1 MQIDFGKTASDY
13 GRHRAGFPGEFFER
27 IFRAELVSP
36 QNRVL
41 DLGTGTG
48 SLARGLALRGCDV
61 TGLDPSVSMID
72 QSRQLDREAN
82 VDIRYVNEKAE
93 QTGLPDRAFDVV
105 TAGQCW
111 HWFDR
116 PRAAAEVQRL
126 LVPGGLLLIAHFDWL
141 PLPGSAVAAT
151 EALILEHNPKW
162 APMAG
167 GNGLH
172 PWWFADLEQA
182 GFDAIESFTFDLGVP
197 YTHEAWLG
205 RIRASAGVGASL
217 PPDAVARFDADHKA
231 LLKRDFPQEV
241 LSIPHRVFVIYGRT
255 ANHA

>member
-13 GRHRAGFPGEFFER
+13 GRHRAGFPEQFFDR
-27 IFRAELVSP
+27 ILQARLVSA
-36 QNRVL
+36 QDRAL

-48 SLARGLALRGCDV
+48 SVARGLALRGCTV
-61 TGLDPSVSMID
+61 TGLDPSLSMTD

-93 QTGLPDRAFDVV
+93 QTGLPAQAFDVV

-116 PRAAAEVQRL
+116 PRAAAEIQRL
-126 LVPGGLLLIAHFDWL
+126 LVPGGLLMIAHFDWL
-141 PLPGSAVAAT
+141 PLPGTAVAAT

-167 GNGLH
+167 GDGLH
-172 PWWFADLEQA
+172 PQWFADLEQA
-182 GFDAIESFTFDLGVP
+182 GYAGIESFTFDLSVP

-217 PPDAVARFDADHKA
+217 PPDAIARFDADHEA
-231 LLKRDFPQEV
+231 LLQRDFPQEI
-241 LSIPHRVFVIYGRT
+241 LNIPHRVFAIYARPPS
-255 ANHA
+255 